1 MLPLQPGLYA
11 VDGLSCAI
19 RSAIHP
25 PGGDRT
31 GTGTRTGLAA
41 GEPEGEGW
49 GVRPLCGVCFLA
61 NPRSSRTLAR
71 TPWYL
76 LSARRAGGV
85 SFLSLTAPSGNSINF
100 PGSRCIMAH
109 GRAGDLQL
117 GLRLLVPPLRPRPSR
132 LSSGRRPPPRPGP
145 VARRRHGGGRCHGG

>member
-61 NPRSSRTLAR
+61 NFVVKFLANPRSSRRTR
-71 TPWYL
+71 TPHP
-76 LSARRAGGV
+76 V
-85 SFLSLTAPSGNSINF
+85 VLTKCASG
-100 PGSRCIMAH
+100 C
-109 GRAGDLQL
+109 
-117 GLRLLVPPLRPRPSR
+117 
-132 LSSGRRPPPRPGP
+132 
-145 VARRRHGGGRCHGG
+145 